1 MTASRSASLVSRL
14 VVLCSASLAAGAG
27 CSVDSS
33 HLPTGATSL
42 LADAAS
48 SVVDGLQDGNNWAV
62 DAASKTV
69 DGSLDGVVDTDGR
82 ARADATDDA
91 KTPANDAPSLTG
103 TTTGTA
109 TKTATATTT
118 PTATATATATPT
130 ATATATTTPTATS
143 TATTTTTAIT
153 TATTTAT
160 TTPTQTSTGTRTAAG
175 QDAGGAPDASPPGKL
190 AVSPDA
196 LNFGSNGLVTCNAT
210 PAPAAALGLTLS
222 NVGGQP
228 FSWSATLGRSPSP
241 FSVAPAF
248 GVLGAGASATITVTP
263 GALPF
268 PADTTA
274 NAYGDVLNITTTIA
288 ADIVHAI
295 KLNQTAQ
302 GALLAFQPATP
313 YDFGNVQVGS
323 SASTSVQIANLGNA
337 SINVTLNA
345 GKLSGPADATFSVN
359 TGASSQLGGVAAG
372 TSQTVAIGFTP
383 GGLPVDATAASGT
396 LAMSVASGAALCASL
411 PQALSLTGIGTVASV
426 ATNPSSQITFTGPG
440 MTQNGTVFGPP
451 AQGFTY
457 CGTTAGARTIVF
469 GNSGTAGY
477 TIAGAALGLG
487 ASSPY
492 VVSIGNNGDGVGVV
506 NPGKTVSLTITSAP
520 VPSNWSFQAPVT
532 TFTDSL
538 TVTTNAVG
546 DSPHVFSITQSP
558 YGAVLQNFAPP
569 PAASTTAFNFAN
581 TAGGG
586 QASIP
591 MGIANAGNAPA
602 IVTFVVTSDGNAP
615 AGTWSFDTTT
625 VPAFSFLPD
634 GTTAF
639 SAYFDPPVVAAN
651 TPYSGGAATFTVNN
665 TPLCTTTLPVAKAT
679 MKGTATTDQPITV
692 TPTAITFKAISCG
705 AKAPAGVSSTVTIK
719 NSTGAPASWT
729 ASLPANGN
737 TTSFVLSASSG
748 TVAAGSTVSFTVS
761 PAPIPTAATVVAPG
775 SGAQYSNT
783 LTVTVGLGNT
793 FSIPVTETASGLFI
807 RLPVSLASADPKA
820 RQTFTSQRFLMQN
833 WGDIGEN
840 ITLTLANFSPA
851 HLALNTL
858 PQSPGTSTITSYI
871 NKTGSAGIAGVT
883 DFVINTSVGGQTGSA
898 SAAATAP
905 ASTAVCWPMPTML
918 ITAQ

>member
-1 MTASRSASLVSRL
+1 VAA
-14 VVLCSASLAAGAG
+14 LATGAG
-27 CSVDSS
+27 CSVDSG
-33 HLPTGATSL
+33 HLPTVANGL

-48 SVVDGLQDGNNWAV
+48 SVVDGLQDGNKWPV
-62 DAASKTV
+62 DAASKFV
-69 DGSLDGVVDTDGR
+69 DGSPDGVVEADGR
-82 ARADATDDA
+82 TRADATADA
-91 KTPANDAPSLTG
+91 RNAANDAPSP
-103 TTTGTA
+103 TGTA
-109 TKTATATTT
+109 TGTATRTTT
-118 PTATATATATPT
+118 VTATSTPT
-130 ATATATTTPTATS
+130 ATATATTTPTAT
-143 TATTTTTAIT
+143 ATTTSTPTAPSTTT
-153 TATTTAT
+153 TTTTAT
-160 TTPTQTSTGTRTAAG
+160 TTPTQTSTGTQTATG
-175 QDAGGAPDASPPGKL
+175 QDASAAPDASPPGKL

-196 LNFGSNGLVTCNAT
+196 LNFGTNGFVTCNAT
-210 PAPAAALGLTLS
+210 PAAAAALGLTLS

-241 FSVAPAF
+241 FKLAPAA
-248 GVLGAGASATITVTP
+248 GVLTAGASATIVVTP
-263 GALPF
+263 SALPF
-268 PADTTA
+268 PADTAA
-274 NAYGDVLNITTTIA
+274 NAYGDALSITTTIA

-302 GALLAFQPATP
+302 GAILAFQPAAP

-323 SASTSVQIANLGNA
+323 AASASVQIANLGSA
-337 SINVTLNA
+337 SINVALNA
-345 GKLSGPADATFSVN
+345 GKLTGPADATFSVN
-359 TGASSQLGGVAAG
+359 AGASSQLGGVAAG
-372 TSQTVAIGFTP
+372 TTQAFAIGFAP
-383 GGLPVDATAASGT
+383 GSLPADATAASGA
-396 LAMSVASGAALCASL
+396 LAVLASGAALCAAP
-411 PQALSLTGIGTVASV
+411 PQALSLTGTGTVASV
-426 ATNPSSQITFTGPG
+426 TTSPSSQITFTGPG

-469 GNSGTAGY
+469 GNSGTASY
-477 TIAGAALGLG
+477 TIAGAVLSLG
-487 ASSPY
+487 ANSPY
-492 VVSIGNNGDGVGVV
+492 AVSIGNNGDGVGVV

-520 VPSNWSFQAPVT
+520 VPANWSFQSPAT
-532 TFTDSL
+532 TFNDSL

-558 YGAVLQNFAPP
+558 YGAVLQSFAPP

-602 IVTFVVTSDGNAP
+602 IVTFVVTSSGNAP
-615 AGTWSFDTTT
+615 VGTWSFDTTT

-634 GTTAF
+634 GTTPF
-639 SAYFDPPVVAAN
+639 SAYFDPPVVSAN
-651 TPYSGGAATFTVNN
+651 TAYSGGAATFALSN

-705 AKAPAGVSSTVTIK
+705 ASAPAEVNSTVTIK

-729 ASLPANGN
+729 ASIPANGN
-737 TTSFVLSASSG
+737 NTSFALSASSG
-748 TVAAGSTVSFTVS
+748 TVAASSTASFTVS

-793 FSIPVTETASGLFI
+793 FTIPVTETASGLFI
-807 RLPVSLASADPKA
+807 RLPVSLASADPRT

-840 ITLTLANFSPA
+840 ITLTLSNLSPA
-851 HLALNTL
+851 HLALDTL

-871 NKTGSAGIAGVT
+871 NKTGSSGIAGVT
-883 DFVINTSVGGQTGSA
+883 DFVINTSVGGQIGSA
-898 SAAATAP
+898 SVTATAP
-905 ASTAVCWPMPTML
+905 VSTAVCWPMPTML
-918 ITAQ
+918 VTAQ